1 MFEYGYLKSQAVKN
15 PVVRYRENITVMR
28 ILFALMLL
36 LAGYPMQGQVIISL
50 LLGDKLNSG
59 QVEFG
64 LDGGINYPSIRGL
77 EGGDARSTFNIGFY
91 FDIKLKDS
99 AWMVHTGVL
108 VKSTMGESNLPTY
121 SLGDPDLDNSFADG
135 RVKKKINYFNV
146 PIMMKYKIN
155 KRIYAEAG
163 IMPSLRAKA
172 YDIFTTSDSNGDL
185 EYTLDIRDKYH
196 RLDFGLIGGVG
207 YRLLGGNGMN
217 LGVRYYLGLVDITI
231 DDTTPDQ
238 YNSSLYLSAGIPIGA
253 GKAKAREERKKT
265 Q

>member
-1 MFEYGYLKSQAVKN
+1 
-15 PVVRYRENITVMR
+15 MR
-28 ILFALMLL
+28 IFLIVAL
-36 LAGYPMQGQVIISL
+36 LASYPLRGQVIISL

-59 QVEFG
+59 KIEFG
-64 LDGGINYPSIRGL
+64 LDGGINFPSIRGL
-77 EGGDARSTFNIGFY
+77 EGGEAKSTFNIGFY
-91 FDIKLKDS
+91 FDIKLRDS

-108 VKSTMGESNLPTY
+108 VKSTLGESNLPVY
-121 SLGDPDLDNSFADG
+121 SLNDPELDNSFAEG
-135 RVKKKINYFNV
+135 QVNKKINYFNV

-155 KRIYAEAG
+155 KRFYAEAG

-172 YDIFTTSDSNGDL
+172 YDIFTVSDGNGDL

-207 YRLLGGNGMN
+207 YRLMGGNGMN

-238 YNSSLYLSAGIPIGA
+238 YNSSLYLALGIPIGA
-253 GKAKAREERKKT
+253 GKAKAKAENK
-265 Q
+265 